1 MAGKLVQ
8 VATETVTSA
17 VASVTLTGIDSDD
30 VYMLAFSDVIPVT
43 DSVDLFCR
51 VTESGTANSTSN
63 YDYAVKLMRTATSFA
78 NISGTNVSQFDLGNN
93 IGTNTGEATN
103 GIMMIYNAN
112 NSSEYTF
119 ITTEFAE
126 FNSSPELTSWT
137 GGGVFTSSSSV
148 NGLHLFFDSS
158 SNIASGTFT
167 LYRVV

>member
-1 MAGKLVQ
+1 MAGQLVQ
-8 VATETVTSA
+8 VATNTVTSA

-30 VYMLAFSDVIPVT
+30 VYMLAFNNVVPVT
-43 DSVDLFCR
+43 NSVDLFCR
-51 VTESGTANSTSN
+51 VTESGTANSTAN
-63 YDYAVKLMRTATSFA
+63 YDYAVKLMRTASSFL
-78 NISGTNVSQFDLGNN
+78 NINNTNNTVFDLGNN
-93 IGTNTGEATN
+93 IPNTNGSTN

-167 LYRVV
+167 LYKVV

>member
-1 MAGKLVQ
+1 MRLVQ
-8 VATETVTSA
+8 VATNTVTSA

-30 VYMLAFSDVIPVT
+30 VYMLAFNNVVPST

-78 NISGTNVSQFDLGNN
+78 NISATNKSQFDLGNN